1 LVVLLGEVVEFAL
14 GDGIQEHV
22 NDDPGVKRGGRTV
35 LVAVAQVFV
44 AFGDALEAERFGEG
58 GVLFEIAPEFV
69 GELRREVGR
78 RASLRSLG
86 LRQEWLRSR

>member
-1 LVVLLGEVVEFAL
+1 MTTR
-14 GDGIQEHV
+14 
-22 NDDPGVKRGGRTV
+22 GVKRGGRTV

-44 AFGDALEAERFGEG
+44 AFGDALDEFLEAERFGEG

-86 LRQEWLRSR
+86 LRWERLRSRRVPLGSVCHR